1 MQTATFAAGCFWG
14 VELHFQRVPGVLTT
28 AVGYT
33 QGRVEQPSYRAVCT
47 GSTGHTEAVQLTF
60 DPTAVSYQQLL
71 DAFWARKGFNA
82 SQVNGQGNDHG
93 TQYRSGIYYHDDA
106 QRDLAEAAKA
116 TLEAKGRKIAVEV
129 APAAVF
135 WPAEGYH
142 QQYLEKGGQDARK
155 GATSSIR
162 CYG

>member
-1 MQTATFAAGCFWG
+1 MGAQG
-14 VELHFQRVPGVLTT
+14 LQRVAGAQAGV
-28 AVGYT
+28 A
-33 QGRVEQPSYRAVCT
+33 
-47 GSTGHTEAVQLTF
+47 
-60 DPTAVSYQQLL
+60 QLL
-71 DAFWARKGFNA
+71 PCCLCLSPSCLAPLPHSSPPRGCARVGEPPREKCAPLFGA
-82 SQVNGQGNDHG
+82 SPQVNGQGNDHG